1 MRYPLAGESRY
12 YALAATPEQG
22 PDLSDPTQFFSGEH
36 NLPSLF
42 ICSPQSYLEPN
53 RRRSCVRVNAM
64 AVAECTDA
72 VAQTLSDVYIECP
85 QIAHFF
91 CALEES
97 EDPKKDSHLRTFLFR
112 GACSNSKVFVCI
124 FPEKCTSL
132 SSFGQTVPQ
141 TSHMY
146 FLTDRPFFGFSYQ
159 LRRQIHL

>member
-1 MRYPLAGESRY
+1 
-12 YALAATPEQG
+12 
-22 PDLSDPTQFFSGEH
+22 
-36 NLPSLF
+36 
-42 ICSPQSYLEPN
+42 
-53 RRRSCVRVNAM
+53 M

-85 QIAHFF
+85 QIEHFF

-146 FLTDRPFFGFSYQ
+146 FLTDRPFFRILISAQTANPSLKRLSMHSLNNRNNPTTFFFSIFLTRLEAFPLHNFLTSTYVLGQ
-159 LRRQIHL
+159 VI